1 LWPRG
6 YICSISQKIEIMVTW
21 ADNQYIT
28 TTDLSFKG
36 VLRDVKKSRSAL
48 QPIYEAFTNA
58 LEAIKLQ
65 PSSGSSKGKI
75 SIVIRAVET
84 TAGSPEFDQLTIGDT
99 GIGFNDVEFKR
110 FNTYKDFTK
119 GFSNLG
125 SGRIQYV
132 QHFNRTRVTS
142 LYQKDGKYWKRLFV
156 ISKDEEFL
164 KNEALVKHIANAH
177 STSSGVGS
185 QVTFE
190 GLLEKS
196 NLYNQ
201 LTASELK
208 NSLLERYMH
217 QFCYNKDALPEIVL
231 QYYLQGEL
239 KETVTISDSDIPAVD
254 KHGTFT
260 ATYSKLSD
268 DARSVLATENKE
280 IFSVDVFKL
289 PQNQLSK
296 NRIKFISKGEVVENS
311 DLSLNSISE
320 TDTVEGNR
328 FIFLVGGDYV
338 EQRDTNVRGELLIP
352 SREAFKKNSAF
363 QNEEILLDDIQIGV
377 DTEISTLY
385 PQLEVLKKKHAD
397 DLNSLKDMFLLS
409 DEAIQN
415 VKISPNDSDA
425 KVLTKIYEFEA
436 QKRANVDAEIKM
448 AFEKLTKLSPN
459 SKTYQEDLEKEVKQL
474 AKMIPQQN
482 KNALVHHVARRKL
495 LLDLFGKVINNEI
508 DALKATD
515 DVEKKK
521 IQREAMVHNLL
532 FTQGSDDPGTS
543 DLWIVN
549 EEFIYFKGHSEAEL
563 CDAVYNGSRLF
574 KDEFKEEEERYLK
587 SLGENRLT
595 KRPDILLFP
604 EEGKCIIVELKSTA
618 VNASDHLHQIDKY
631 AGLIRN
637 YTVDDVQITTFYGY
651 LLGEKIESRDV
662 QGAVSAYQ
670 HSYQFDYLY
679 RPGTPVIGFDGRA
692 DGSIYSEVLRYST
705 LLERAQQRNR
715 AFIGKIGA
723 NSKA

>member
-1 LWPRG
+1 
-6 YICSISQKIEIMVTW
+6 MW

-28 TTDLSFKG
+28 SSDLSFKG

-58 LEAIKLQ
+58 LEAIKLK
-65 PSSGSSKGKI
+65 PNAGSVKGKI
-75 SIVIRAVET
+75 SIFIRAVET
-84 TAGSPEFDQLTIGDT
+84 TGGSPEFEQITISDSGV
-99 GIGFNDVEFKR
+99 GFNDFEFKR

-132 QHFNRTRVTS
+132 QHFSRTRVTS
-142 LYQKDGKYWKRLFV
+142 VYESGGKHWQRTFV
-156 ISKDEEFL
+156 MSKDEEFL
-164 KNEALVKHIANAH
+164 SNEALVKHISN
-177 STSSGVGS
+177 TESSSQEVGS

-208 NSLLERYMH
+208 SALLERYMH
-217 QFCYNKDALPEIVL
+217 QFCYNRESLPDINL
-231 QYYLQGEL
+231 KYYIQGEL
-239 KETVTISDSDIPAVD
+239 KEEVSISDIDIPTVD
-254 KHGTFT
+254 KNASFSVP
-260 ATYSKLSD
+260 YSKLSD
-268 DARSVLATENKE
+268 DARSIIPTDKLET
-280 IFSVDVFKL
+280 FSVDVFKL
-289 PQNQLSK
+289 PQSQLSE
-296 NRIKFISKGEVVENS
+296 NRIKFISKGEIVEKSELTLNNIS
-311 DLSLNSISE
+311 DKDSV
-320 TDTVEGNR
+320 DGNR
-328 FIFLVGGDYV
+328 FIFLIGGNYI
-338 EQRDTNVRGELLIP
+338 EQRDSNVRGELMIP
-352 SREAFKKNSAF
+352 NREAFKKNNAF
-363 QNEEILLDDIQIGV
+363 HEEEILIDDIQSSV

-385 PQLEVLKKKHAD
+385 PEMELLKKKHAD

-409 DEAIQN
+409 EEAIHN

-425 KVLTKIYEFEA
+425 KVLTKIYEYEA
-436 QKRANVDAEIKM
+436 QKRANVDAEIKA
-448 AFEKLTKLSPN
+448 AFEKLTRLSPN
-459 SKTYQEDLEKEVKQL
+459 SESYQDDLEREVKQL

-482 KNALVHHVARRKL
+482 KNALVHYVARRKL

-515 DVEKKK
+515 DNEKKK
-521 IQREAMVHNLL
+521 IQREAMIHNLL

-549 EEFIYFKGHSEAEL
+549 EDFVYFRGHSEAEL
-563 CDAVYNGSRLF
+563 YDAVYNGSKLF

-587 SLGENRLT
+587 SLGENRLA
-595 KRPDILLFP
+595 KRPDVLLFP
-604 EEGKCIIVELKSTA
+604 EEGKCIIVELKATN

-637 YTVDDVQITTFYGY
+637 YTVDSVQITTFYGY
-651 LLGEKIESRDV
+651 LLGEKIEARDV

-679 RPGTPVIGFDGRA
+679 RPGTPVIGFDGRSN
-692 DGSIYSEVLRYST
+692 GSIYSEVLKYST
-705 LLERAQQRNR
+705 LLERAKQRNR

-723 NSKA
+723 NATPSEQTGSERNRRVRDSSK